1 MRRMRSGMTMIGLI
15 LILAFIFIIIMVT
28 ISVIAKIAWLILTSK
43 AVLVILAICGGY
55 YLLKKMFGN
64 G

>member
-1 MRRMRSGMTMIGLI
+1 MRSGMTPIGLL
-15 LILAFIFIIIMVT
+15 LILAFIVIVIIMA
-28 ISVIAKIAWLILTSK
+28 ISLMAKIAWLILTSK